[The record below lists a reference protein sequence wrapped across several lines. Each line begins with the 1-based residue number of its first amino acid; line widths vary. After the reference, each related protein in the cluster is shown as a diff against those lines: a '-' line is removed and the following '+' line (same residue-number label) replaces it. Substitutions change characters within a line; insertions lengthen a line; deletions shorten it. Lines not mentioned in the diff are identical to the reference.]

1 MIPRF
6 LSGVGDL
13 SVRDLAM
20 LVLLVKATIILV
32 TAFAITVAMQRA
44 SAGARHLVWLVAL
57 GTLLVVP
64 ALTAWAP
71 IRLEILPA
79 TEAAG
84 PRITGAAA
92 PAAATPQAQPS
103 TTRSF
108 LPDGSTLA
116 DGSPAATAAQG
127 IADASL
133 WSRIPA
139 MGALSIAL
147 AIWALVAVVILAS
160 LGWSALVVR
169 RIVRQARPLESDDW
183 TIPLYE
189 IADRF
194 ALDEAPRLLRSEE
207 AKMPFACG
215 LLRATIVLPA
225 ESDAWSLD
233 RRRAVL
239 LHELAHVR
247 RRDLVGHTLGRLACA
262 FYWFHPLVW
271 SAARALRSE
280 SERACDDLAL
290 SCGTRAADYAEHLLD
305 IVTSIRRDATPSVAL
320 AMARRKEFEGRMLA
334 ILDPHLRRANPTRAQ
349 STALIASLAVIALV
363 VGAAAPARRVQG
375 QSDTAQS
382 PAQQTPRDAEQPYEQ
397 HSAPRGYA
405 YGKAEQ
411 RVTAKVTSQ
420 VTSHVTNAVTENVTD
435 KAIDKQMDKQMDK
448 AIERALAPHGAVDV
462 GAIATAAANG
472 TLSALQQLV
481 ARDPRLGAK
490 DSDDRPILLAKILRA
505 DTSAELRRVAAWGL
519 SEYADNEAA
528 VDALANAVTHDK
540 DVDVREMAAWAL
552 GDADRRGGA
561 ATAALSTALKS
572 DASAKVRATAAWAL
586 GNIGDRSSVDVLVA
600 ALGDSSPEV
609 RQRAVWAIG
618 NSEPRQAPPA
628 VIALLKD
635 KDPDTRQLAA
645 WALYE
650 IEDPA
655 AAPALQAAVKVET
668 DKELQLAYIRAMAAI
683 GEKSVDALREL
694 LESPDQRIKSMAVHA
709 LAGGQAAGPWP
720 WPWPE
725 PRPYP

>member
-6 LSGVGDL
+6 LVGIADL
-13 SVRDLAM
+13 PVRDLAM

-79 TEAAG
+79 ASAPSEQV
-84 PRITGAAA
+84 AA
-92 PAAATPQAQPS
+92 PAAQPLDAKQNDVT

-116 DGSPAATAAQG
+116 DGSPAATPATVAEQLPFS
-127 IADASL
+127 A
-133 WSRIPA
+133 RIQA
-139 MGALSIAL
+139 MGVLSIAL
-147 AIWALVAVVILAS
+147 AVWGFVALVILVS
-160 LGWSALVVR
+160 LAWSALVVR
-169 RIVRQARPLESDDW
+169 RIVRQARPLDSEDW
-183 TIPLYE
+183 TGPLYE

-194 ALDEAPRLLRSEE
+194 SLDEAPRLLRSDE

-225 ESDAWSLD
+225 ESDGWSLD

-271 SAARALRSE
+271 TAARELRSE

-375 QSDTAQS
+375 QSEGSQLPAGRQGAQGNTE
-382 PAQQTPRDAEQPYEQ
+382 QQYDQ
-397 HSAPRGYA
+397 HSAPGGYD
-405 YGKAEQ
+405 YRKISE
-411 RVTAKVTSQ
+411 KVTSKVTNKVSQ
-420 VTSHVTNAVTENVTD
+420 KVTSRAV
-435 KAIDKQMDKQMDK
+435 
-448 AIERALAPHGAVDV
+448 ERALGPGGVADVD
-462 GAIATAAANG
+462 AIARAAANG
-472 TLSALQQLV
+472 SV
-481 ARDPRLGAK
+481 SEMVRLLEAGGKGGAK
-490 DSDDRPILLAKILRA
+490 DSDDRPILLAKVLRT
-505 DTSAELRRVAAWGL
+505 DTSAALRRVAAWGL
-519 SEYADNEAA
+519 SEYADNDVAIE
-528 VDALANAVTHDK
+528 ALANAVAHDK
-540 DVDVREMAAWAL
+540 DAEVREMAAWAL
-552 GDADRRGGA
+552 GDSNERGGA
-561 ATAALSTALKS
+561 ATAALAAALKG
-572 DASAKVRATAAWAL
+572 DASTKVRATAAWAL
-586 GNIGDRSSVDVLVA
+586 GNIGDRSSVEALVA

-609 RQRAVWAIG
+609 RKRAAWAIG
-618 NSEPRQAPPA
+618 NVEPHQAPPA
-628 VIALLKD
+628 LIALLKD
-635 KDPDTRQLAA
+635 KDPETRELAA
-645 WALYE
+645 WGLYE

-655 AAPALQAAVKVET
+655 AAPALQAALKTET
-668 DKELQLAYIRAMAAI
+668 DKDLQLSYIRAMAAI
-683 GEKSVDALREL
+683 GDKSIDAIRDL
-694 LESPDQRIKSMAVHA
+694 LESPDPRIKSMAVHA
-709 LAGGQAAGPWP
+709 LAGGDAAGPWP

-725 PRPYP
+725 PRPYPDER